1 MRYFL
6 KKRSEIIELSIEES
20 FTLLDFIALFA
31 CLLLG
36 FFFAMFLWMFA
47 AAIIVKVFTRHE
59 FEFDADSYRLRQ
71 YLRIFGYLRI
81 KRRDLSFDEIEKML
95 FSNFNSGS
103 AMVEKGLIHKEWFTI
118 EILKKDAQKLRIAKV
133 DEDEIEDLN
142 ELFYELKERMGHWFT
157 FEIEYEE
164 LGSI

>member
-6 KKRSEIIELSIEES
+6 KKRSEVIELSIEES

-36 FFFAMFLWMFA
+36 VFFAMFLWMFA
-47 AAIIVKVFTRHE
+47 AAILIKVFTRHE
-59 FEFDADSYRLRQ
+59 YEFNSDTYRMRQ
-71 YLRIFGYLRI
+71 YLRVFGYLRI
-81 KRRDLSFDEIEKML
+81 RRREISFDEIERIL
-95 FSNFNSGS
+95 FSNFNSGKV
-103 AMVEKGLIHKEWFTI
+103 MVEKGLVQKEWFTI
-118 EILKKDAQKLRIAKV
+118 ELVRKDAQKMRLAKV

-142 ELFYELKERMGHWFT
+142 DLFYELKEWMGHWFD

-164 LGSI
+164 LGSL

>member
-1 MRYFL
+1 MRYFI
-6 KKRSEIIELSIEES
+6 KKRSEITELSIEES

-47 AAIIVKVFTRHE
+47 AAIIIKVFTKHE
-59 FEFDADSYRLRQ
+59 FEFNSDTYRLRQ

-81 KRRDLSFDEIEKML
+81 RIRDISFDEIDKIL
-95 FSNFNSGS
+95 FSNFNSGK
-103 AMVEKGLIHKEWFTI
+103 AMVEKGLVQKEWFTI
-118 EILKKDAQKLRIAKV
+118 EILRKDALKIRLAKV
-133 DEDEIEDLN
+133 DEDEVEDMSD
-142 ELFYELKERMGHWFT
+142 LFYELKERMDHWFA

-164 LGSI
+164 LGSL